1 MSNDSESYGEIF
13 KKIRLDKGVNE
24 KEACAGVCSKSTL
37 CRFES
42 GENIIKF
49 HTLLKLLKNIDVP
62 AREYFDAFSRSSLCH
77 FENGLSSIKHR
88 YLSKLIQNTSSSM
101 DEIELAAQNYPLD
114 ENEAFYEISFQY
126 YYDKNIEMLKDL
138 LESKKHAAS
147 YVKENYLYVL
157 YLSDLINDLDLCF
170 PIPQDILQESSGYL
184 MEVSA
189 WGYNE
194 LNLFS
199 HILHLLTIPLSVS
212 LTRDILKK
220 KKVFLVDNKKKK
232 CLIKTLVNSIF
243 FCLKNDYLEDVF
255 FFLETGCSLLPE
267 KQFYDFSNEERALN
281 FMYGFYLL
289 MTDKQKEGRQR
300 MMDAICKFLLSGNKL
315 VANQFHRCYDE
326 AIVKL
331 YKKEHNLE

>member
-1 MSNDSESYGEIF
+1 MYEKQDENIDVKLGEAF
-13 KKIRLDKGVNE
+13 QAFRLSKKISAE
-24 KEACAGVCSKSTL
+24 KACQGVCSRRTL
-37 CRFES
+37 W
-42 GENIIKF
+42 N
-49 HTLLKLLKNIDVP
+49 
-62 AREYFDAFSRSSLCH
+62 

-88 YLSKLIQNTSSSM
+88 YLLGLAQNINVPM
-101 DEIELAAQNYPLD
+101 DEIELAAHDYPLD
-114 ENEAFYEISFQY
+114 ENEALYEISFQY

-138 LESKKHAAS
+138 LASKKHAAF
-147 YVKENYLYVL
+147 YVKENYLYAL
-157 YLSDLINDLDLCF
+157 YISDLINDLDPQF
-170 PIPQDILQESSGYL
+170 SIPQDILQESSGYL
-184 MEVSA
+184 MEISA
-189 WGYNE
+189 WSYNE

-199 HILHLLTIPLSVS
+199 HTLHLLTIPLSVS

-255 FFLETGCSLLPE
+255 FFLKTGCSLLPE
-267 KQFYDFSNEERALN
+267 KKFYDFSNEERALN

-289 MTDKQKEGRQR
+289 MTGKQKEGRQR

-315 VANQFHRCYDE
+315 VATQFHRCYDE
-326 AIVKL
+326 AIIKL